1 MKTASKIGESDAPK
15 MRQTRIAIHHIDR
28 NDVISYAMVY
38 KTGGLH
44 KDTRCHYQIMLLVGI
59 HGHNGGIHIGP
70 LTRLDLNK
78 NHLIAFHPYD
88 IDLEMAHPPIARKY
102 CIPLGYEVLSGI
114 LLAHTAQ
121 FAAA

>member
-70 LTRLDLNK
+70 LTRLDLDK
-78 NHLIAFHPYD
+78 NNLVAFHPYN
-88 IDLEMAHPPIARKY
+88 IDLKMPHAPIARKY